1 MISPTPHPGY
11 KSGFIAIVGKPNA
24 GKSTIKNAL
33 MGQPIAGISAKPQ
46 TTRRRQLGILTSESA
61 QMIFVDTPGL
71 HESKDKLS
79 LAINNEAKV
88 AIQDA
93 DIILFMADATNPPAK
108 MDSSLVDLIQNLNPE
123 ASIILAMN
131 KADVGQAQNREKNE
145 EAYLKLFTAGQTP
158 NVLKLSALRATG
170 LQDLLG
176 AIQELLPEGPQ
187 FYDDE
192 QITEDFE
199 RDIAA
204 EMIRAAAM
212 GCLEDEVPYSVA
224 VLVNEYSE
232 RDEGKVYLNATIFVE
247 REAQK
252 GIVIGKGGQM
262 IKQIGSQAR
271 KDIEA
276 MSGQSVFLDLNVKAK
291 KDWKD
296 DEKFLKQLGL
306 SEKR

>member
-1 MISPTPHPGY
+1 MTETSQTPSF
-11 KSGFIAIVGKPNA
+11 KSGFVAIVGKPNA
-24 GKSTIKNAL
+24 GKSTIMNAL

-46 TTRRRQLGILTSESA
+46 TTRRRQLGILTSEHA
-61 QMIFVDTPGL
+61 QIIFVDTPGL

-79 LAINNEAKV
+79 LAINAEAKMAV
-88 AIQDA
+88 QDA
-93 DIILFMADATNPPAK
+93 DIILFMADSSAPAAK
-108 MDSSLVDLIQNLNPE
+108 MDANLVDLIQNMNPD
-123 ASIILAMN
+123 AKIVLAMN
-131 KADVGQAQNREKNE
+131 KTDVGKAQNQERNQ
-145 EAYLKLFTAGQTP
+145 EAYLNLFAGSQAP
-158 NVLKLSALRATG
+158 VVLKLSALRATG
-170 LQDLLG
+170 LQDLLETL
-176 AIQELLPEGPQ
+176 QVLLPEGPQ
-187 FYDDE
+187 FYDEE

-212 GCLEDEVPYSVA
+212 GNLEEEVPYSVA

-232 RDEGKVYLNATIFVE
+232 REEGKVYINATIFVE

-262 IKQIGSQAR
+262 IKQIGSEAR
-271 KDIEA
+271 RDIEA
-276 MSGQSVFLDLNVKAK
+276 MSGESVFLDLNVKVK

-296 DEKFLKQLGL
+296 DERFLKQLGL

>member
-1 MISPTPHPGY
+1 MTDSNAVPVF
-11 KSGFIAIVGKPNA
+11 KSGFVAIVGKPNA
-24 GKSTIKNAL
+24 GKSTIMNAL
-33 MGQPIAGISAKPQ
+33 IGQPIAGISAKPQ

-61 QMIFVDTPGL
+61 QIIFVDTPGL

-79 LAINNEAKV
+79 LAINAEAKM

-93 DIILFMADATNPPAK
+93 DIILFMADSTNPPAK
-108 MDSSLVDLIQNLNPE
+108 MDASLVDLIQGMNPE
-123 ASIILAMN
+123 AKIILAMN
-131 KADVGQAQNREKNE
+131 KADVGQSQNQEKNQ
-145 EAYLKLFTAGQTP
+145 EAYLKLFAEGQSP
-158 NVLKLSALRATG
+158 VVQKLSALRATG
-170 LQDLLG
+170 LQDLLNT
-176 AIQELLPEGPQ
+176 IQVMLPEGPQ
-187 FYDDE
+187 FYDEE

-212 GCLEDEVPYSVA
+212 GNLEDEVPYSVA
-224 VLVNEYSE
+224 VLVNEFSE
-232 RDEGKVYLNATIFVE
+232 REEGKVYINATIYVE

-276 MSGQSVFLDLNVKAK
+276 MSGESVFLDLNVKVK

-296 DEKFLKQLGL
+296 DERFLRQLGL
-306 SEKR
+306 SEKK